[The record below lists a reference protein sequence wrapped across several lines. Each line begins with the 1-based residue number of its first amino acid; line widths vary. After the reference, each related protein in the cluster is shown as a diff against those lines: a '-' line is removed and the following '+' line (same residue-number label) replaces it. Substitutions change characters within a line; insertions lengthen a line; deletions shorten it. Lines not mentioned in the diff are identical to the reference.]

1 MAQEVQGGSVME
13 KKLRE
18 KLDDRID
25 RLQEMMESN
34 YHLINP
40 TEAHTLV
47 LQITYAWSV
56 LSEEDREYVQVA
68 SDAIEEGW
76 EWGEVE

>member
-1 MAQEVQGGSVME
+1 ME
-13 KKLRE
+13 KKLRD
-18 KLDDRID
+18 KLNERMD

-34 YHLINP
+34 YHLTNP
-40 TEAHTLV
+40 TEAYTLY

-56 LSEEDREYVQVA
+56 LSEEDRDYLQCA
-68 SDAIEEGW
+68 GDAIDGGW

>member
-1 MAQEVQGGSVME
+1 ME
-13 KKLRE
+13 KKLRD
-18 KLDDRID
+18 KLDERID

-34 YHLINP
+34 YHLSHP
-40 TEAHTLV
+40 TEARTLV

-56 LSEEDREYVQVA
+56 LSEEDRDYVQVA
-68 SDAIEEGW
+68 IDAIEEGW